1 MNEAQKKVYENDYMP
16 YIIKWGKLTCWISI
30 PLIMIPSLILM
41 IFYGAKITLTGFITA
56 LIPLLGSMLA
66 WYIVDPISLFPVL
79 QVPGLYMTYIAG
91 NSKEIR
97 APAAIAAMSAADVQP
112 GTEHGTA
119 ISCLAIAT
127 SVFVSISCMTFVAVA
142 GNYLL
147 SILPVAV
154 VSSLNY
160 LLPALYGSMAMQ
172 RAMLDYKTF
181 FIMVPITVVCVILNQ
196 MGVFAYLPLGGG
208 YAQILILVVCGSLI
222 AKAVHKKE
230 LQS

>member
-1 MNEAQKKVYENDYMP
+1 MNEIQKNVYENDYMP
-16 YIIKWGKLTCWISI
+16 YIIKWGKITCWFSI
-30 PLIMIPSLILM
+30 PLILVPSLVLM
-41 IFYGAKITLTGFITA
+41 IFYGAKITFASFFTA

-112 GTEHGTA
+112 GTEHGTV

-127 SVFVSISCMTFVAVA
+127 SVFVSITCMTFVAVA

-147 SILPVAV
+147 SILPAAV

-181 FIMVPITVVCVILNQ
+181 FIMLPITVFCVILNQ
-196 MGVFAYLPLGGG
+196 MGIFAYLPLGGG

>member
-30 PLIMIPSLILM
+30 PLIMIPTVVLM
-41 IFYGAKITLTGFITA
+41 IVYGARITFSGFITA

-127 SVFVSISCMTFVAVA
+127 SVFVSITCMTFVAIA
-142 GNYLL
+142 GNFLL
-147 SILPVAV
+147 SILPAAV

-181 FIMVPITVVCVILNQ
+181 FIMVPITVFCVILNQ
-196 MGVFAYLPLGGG
+196 MGIFAYLPLGGG

>member
-30 PLIMIPSLILM
+30 PLIMVPSLILI

-127 SVFVSISCMTFVAVA
+127 SVFVSITCMTFVAVA
-142 GNYLL
+142 GNFLL
-147 SILPVAV
+147 SILPAAV

-181 FIMVPITVVCVILNQ
+181 FIMVPITVVCVILNH
-196 MGVFAYLPLGGG
+196 MGIFAYLPLGGG

>member
-1 MNEAQKKVYENDYMP
+1 MNEMQKATYENDYMP

-30 PLIMIPSLILM
+30 PLIMIPSLVLIL
-41 IFYGAKITLTGFITA
+41 FFGARISFGGFITA
-56 LIPLLGSMLA
+56 LVPLLGSMLA

-127 SVFVSISCMTFVAVA
+127 SVFVSITCMTFVAVA
-142 GNYLL
+142 GNFLL
-147 SILPVAV
+147 SILPQAV
-154 VSSLNY
+154 VNSLNY

-181 FIMVPITVVCVILNQ
+181 FIMVPITVVCVILTQ
-196 MGVFAYLPLGGG
+196 TGVFAYLPLGGG

-222 AKAVHKKE
+222 AKAVHRKE
-230 LQS
+230 IQS

>member
-30 PLIMIPSLILM
+30 PLIMIPSIILM

-112 GTEHGTA
+112 GTEHGTT

-147 SILPVAV
+147 SILPAAV

-181 FIMVPITVVCVILNQ
+181 FIMVPITVFCAFLNQ
-196 MGVFAYLPLGGG
+196 IGIFAYLPLGGG

>member
-127 SVFVSISCMTFVAVA
+127 SVFVSITCMTFVAVA

-147 SILPVAV
+147 SILPAAV

>member
-30 PLIMIPSLILM
+30 PLIMIPSIILM
-41 IFYGAKITLTGFITA
+41 IFYGARITLTGFITA

-147 SILPVAV
+147 SILPAAV

-172 RAMLDYKTF
+172 RAMLDHKTF
-181 FIMVPITVVCVILNQ
+181 FIMVPITVFCVFLNQ
-196 MGVFAYLPLGGG
+196 MGIFAYLPLGGG

>member
-30 PLIMIPSLILM
+30 PMIMIPSLILI

-127 SVFVSISCMTFVAVA
+127 SVFVSITCMTFVAVA
-142 GNYLL
+142 GNFLL
-147 SILPVAV
+147 SILPAAV

-196 MGVFAYLPLGGG
+196 MGIFAYLPLGGG

>member
-30 PLIMIPSLILM
+30 PLIMIPSIILM

-147 SILPVAV
+147 SILPAAV

-181 FIMVPITVVCVILNQ
+181 FIMVPITVFCVFLNQ
-196 MGVFAYLPLGGG
+196 MGIFAYLPLGGG

>member
-1 MNEAQKKVYENDYMP
+1 MNEAQKKVFENDYMP

-30 PLIMIPSLILM
+30 PLIMIPTIVLM
-41 IFYGAKITLTGFITA
+41 IFHGAKINFGEFITG

-127 SVFVSISCMTFVAVA
+127 SVFVSITCMTFVAVA

-147 SILPVAV
+147 SILPAAV

-181 FIMVPITVVCVILNQ
+181 FIMVPITVFCVILNQ
-196 MGVFAYLPLGGG
+196 MGIFAYLPLGGG